1 LRKAEHKYR
10 EIFENS
16 IEGHFQTTPEG
27 KYLGANPALARMYG
41 YESPEDLIASITD
54 IGQMVYVDP
63 ERRNEFRRLIE
74 GERLCPIIRI

>member
-1 LRKAEHKYR
+1 MFGTVQDITERKQAEEALRKAEHKYR

-16 IEGHFQTTPEG
+16 IEGIFQTTPEG

-63 ERRNEFRRLIE
+63 ERPE
-74 GERLCPIIRI
+74 